1 MARTATTLT
10 NTANANAVRI
20 EACRMGK
27 CHCGGHCRPEL
38 LNPQTNA
45 AYLEAASQ
53 DFKAGDFVYLN
64 AGAVTEIL
72 EATNAP
78 IAGIALEDA
87 STTTSDP
94 VRIMPINSQDEYIM
108 NVYSGTAGNTDTPSV
123 GLLLGAAYD
132 IVQLTTAEY
141 DGSTSYNA
149 AVMLD
154 TQTDQ
159 RVVITGIYE
168 DPTLTSS
175 KQYIRVYVK
184 FLPYA
189 MVSGDPTYLGL
200 QFP

>member
-1 MARTATTLT
+1 MARTATTL
-10 NTANANAVRI
+10 NNSANANALKI

-27 CHCGGHCRPEL
+27 CHCGGHCRAEL

-45 AYLEAASQ
+45 PYLEAASQ

-78 IAGIALEDA
+78 IAGVALQDA
-87 STTTSDP
+87 TATTGSEI
-94 VRIMPINSQDEYIM
+94 RIMPINSQDEYIM
-108 NVYSGTAGNTDTPSV
+108 NVYSGTAASTDTPSV

-132 IVQLTTAEY
+132 IVQLTTTEY
-141 DGSTSYNA
+141 DASTSYNA

-159 RVVITGIYE
+159 RVVIQDIHE
-168 DPTLTSS
+168 LVTLTSS
-175 KQYIRVYVK
+175 KQYIQVHVK